1 MYNVIVKVY
10 DKDKYQKEARQ
21 IAEIAYTIDS
31 YAVKQ
36 ITDTD
41 IYKLGFDTVDEHG
54 EYLIL
59 TFETGEKSTFCNSHV
74 DLFRKIIF

>member
-21 IAEIAYTIDS
+21 IAEIAYTIKS

-36 ITDTD
+36 ISDTD
-41 IYKLGFDTVDEHG
+41 IYKLGFDTVDEYS